1 MTEDQI
7 RSLVVDLLN
16 EAVARIGSDF
26 ADMRQHVDRRINDL
40 IVDMTHTFEQVDD
53 TESRLARR
61 FDASAQVLQDTMADA
76 VRRLASITN
85 METGDTTASSG
96 VELELA
102 VKATEESADRILSAA
117 ERLSTHAALLAR
129 SEDPESR
136 AIAQAIT
143 DDVAAIFEASSFH
156 DLAGQRVRGAIRLLE
171 EVRAAIASTAGLEAA
186 APKAPGPAPASMG
199 GKAVSQ
205 SDIDALF
212 G

>member
-1 MTEDQI
+1 MTDDQI
-7 RSLVVDLLN
+7 RSAMTELLN
-16 EAVARIGSDF
+16 EAVARIGVEF
-26 ADMRQHVDRRINDL
+26 TEMRHHVDRRINDL

-53 TESRLARR
+53 TESRLVRR
-61 FDASAQVLQDTMADA
+61 FDASALVLQETMADA
-76 VRRLASITN
+76 VKRLASITN
-85 METGDTTASSG
+85 LDAGDTTASSG

-117 ERLSTHAALLAR
+117 ERLSTHAAELAR

-136 AIAQAIT
+136 RIAQAIA

-171 EVRAAIASTAGLEAA
+171 EVRSAIATSAGIETTAVRGS
-186 APKAPGPAPASMG
+186 GPAPAGMG
-199 GKAVSQ
+199 GKSASQ